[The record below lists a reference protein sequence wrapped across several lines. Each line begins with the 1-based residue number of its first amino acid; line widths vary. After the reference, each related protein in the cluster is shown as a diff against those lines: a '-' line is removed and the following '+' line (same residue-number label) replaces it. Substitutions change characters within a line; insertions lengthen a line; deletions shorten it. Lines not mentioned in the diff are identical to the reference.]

1 MNSKRNLILL
11 AVALILVLGGAVLL
25 YSRLSAGANL
35 SGVGGAPSGSQGDG
49 SAAQT
54 VAAPSFPMAT
64 PEGEEIALSDLLGD
78 KPVVLN
84 FWASTCPPCKAEMA
98 DFQTAYEAY
107 GDQIHFVMVNVGDAM
122 QGETRE
128 KADAYLE
135 ESGFTFPVYFD
146 LDYQGITAYGVTG
159 FPHTYFVDGAGN
171 LQLYAPGMIS
181 AAGLQQGLHAIA
193 PELVPAPSDA

>member
-1 MNSKRNLILL
+1 
-11 AVALILVLGGAVLL
+11 
-25 YSRLSAGANL
+25 
-35 SGVGGAPSGSQGDG
+35 
-49 SAAQT
+49 
-54 VAAPSFPMAT
+54 
-64 PEGEEIALSDLLGD
+64 
-78 KPVVLN
+78 
-84 FWASTCPPCKAEMA
+84 MA
-98 DFQTAYEAY
+98 DFQTASEAY
-107 GDQIHFVMVNVGDAM
+107 GDQIHVVMVNVGDAM

-193 PELVPAPSDA
+193 PELVPAPPEA

>member
-1 MNSKRNLILL
+1 MKLFRRGLALLL
-11 AVALILVLGGAVLL
+11 ALSVLGAVTLASAAELPDDLEGAVVIIHT
-25 YSRLSAGANL
+25 ND
-35 SGVGGAPSGSQGDG
+35 VHGSVDG
-49 SAAQT
+49 YAKAA
-54 VAAPSFPMAT
+54 AM
-64 PEGEEIALSDLLGD
+64 
-78 KPVVLN
+78 K
-84 FWASTCPPCKAEMA
+84 
-98 DFQTAYEAY
+98 TAYEAY

-193 PELVPAPSDA
+193 PELVPAPPEA